1 MSFTLFTAGN
11 TREFRI
17 SFFITDNPININT
30 LDGKFLSCCEKNN
43 VVDFFI
49 SDDNSGRQKWII
61 EKDFVEEDV
70 FYIRC
75 AFQRYNSTQYLGCPN
90 QNGRVF
96 LYTSK
101 NKYTKWSITREK
113 DDIYQIQYVGEKF
126 DPTELCLVVA
136 RYNEDIEWVLP
147 YDDIAVVYNKGY
159 NLPINFKKVLQ
170 TPNIGR
176 EGHTY
181 LHHIITNYG
190 SIVNKTIF
198 VQGGPFEHNET
209 LLFGID
215 NHEQTLDVQPLGLQ
229 YLKNCNIPP
238 SNILENYK
246 IRTDFGLEYLVV
258 NVNKDH
264 HYCSPHFFPD
274 AGVDANIQN
283 YKKKFPRCESLIENF
298 LTRSNF
304 PITKQIDVIRYTW
317 SGLFSVTRDK
327 IKKYDISVY
336 HGLINELTSYHPQG
350 GENGYILERLW
361 LYIFED

>member
-1 MSFTLFTAGN
+1 MFQIFN
-11 TREFRI
+11 INVVNQFII
-17 SFFITDNPININT
+17 SSFITDKPININT

-43 VVDFFI
+43 VVDFYI
-49 SDDNSGRQKWII
+49 TDDNSGRQKWII
-61 EKDFVEEDV
+61 EKDDVEENV
-70 FYIRC
+70 FYIKC
-75 AFQRYNSTQYLGCPN
+75 AFKRYNSTQYLGCPN
-90 QNGRVF
+90 QNNRVF

-101 NKYTKWSITREK
+101 NKYTKWCITREK

-126 DPTELCLVVA
+126 DVKEVSLVVA

-170 TPNIGR
+170 APNIGR

-181 LHHIITNYG
+181 LYHIINNYG
-190 SIVNKTIF
+190 SIIKKTIF

-215 NHEQTLDVQPLGLQ
+215 NHEKTLDVQPLGLQ

-238 SNILENYK
+238 SNILEKYK
-246 IRTDFGLEYLVV
+246 IRTDFGLEYLIL
-258 NVNKDH
+258 NINPDCMTSGK
-264 HYCSPHFFPD
+264 YFFYD
-274 AGVDANIQN
+274 KGIDYMKQT
-283 YKKKFPRCESLIENF
+283 YKKKFPLCESPIKNF
-298 LTRSNF
+298 LTSANF
-304 PITKQIDVIRYTW
+304 PITKKIDDNIRFTF
-317 SGLFSVTRDK
+317 SALFSVTRDK
-327 IKKYDISVY
+327 IIKHDISVY
-336 HGLINELTSYHPQG
+336 QGLINELTSYHPQG